1 MPYMHSNPSEP
12 EEKRAEPR
20 RQARGTVMLH
30 PRTDAGAAIAG
41 RLIDIS
47 RSGFRARHREQA
59 LLPGQEVEFEIAGL
73 PGSAR
78 VIWTRI
84 AGGRVESGFLIL
96 GGNGA

>member
-1 MPYMHSNPSEP
+1 MHSNPREP
-12 EEKRAEPR
+12 EERRAQPR
-20 RQARGTVMLH
+20 HRAHGAVTLH
-30 PRTDAGAAIAG
+30 PRTGAGAAIAG
-41 RLIDIS
+41 RLVDIS

-78 VIWTRI
+78 VVWTRI

-96 GGNGA
+96 GENGA